1 MVFMTAAA
9 RIAELRDRIRQ
20 HEEAYYVLAAPQISD
35 GEFDALMNELKALER
50 DHPELVTP
58 DSPSQRVGGRVA
70 EGFATVEHASPMLS
84 LDNVY
89 DVEQLR
95 AFDERVRRGLAESG
109 GAADP
114 VTYVAELKIDGLSIS
129 LTYEDGEL
137 RRGVTRGDGV
147 RGEDVTANVR
157 TIRAIPLRLS
167 GAAPGRVEIR
177 GEVYLPRASFDLVNR
192 EREDADEPV
201 FANPRNAAA
210 GTMRNLDPALVARRR
225 LSAFVYQLMD
235 DGRTGSTSQS
245 GALTRMRQ
253 WGLPVEPHWET
264 CEGPDALARC
274 IERWAEAR
282 DRLPFDTDG
291 VVVKVDGFALRDR
304 LGVTAKFPRWATAY
318 KFPAQQAVTTLLRIE
333 VGVGRTGAVTPYAVL
348 EPVWLAG
355 STVQM
360 ATLHNEQEIARR
372 DVRPGDRVIVEKGG
386 DVIPKVIGPVAGS
399 RPDGRPAWQMPSTCP
414 SCGSRL
420 TRPEDEVVWRCVNVA
435 CPARIRRSLLHFA
448 SRKAMNIEGLGESLV
463 DALVDAELVRDA
475 ADLYGLTPSVLEGL
489 VVAPKD
495 PKSDRARPRKLGK
508 VGLNVAAEIQASKQ
522 NEFWRVLYALGI
534 RHVGERGAQA
544 LAAAFGSIDALLGAS
559 RDELEKTR
567 DIGPVVADALRAFLD
582 EPHNRALVDRLRAAG
597 VTLIGSGASQ
607 VVPQT
612 LAGRTFVLTGTLTD
626 YTREQ
631 AEAAITAHGGRVAGS
646 VSKKTSYVV
655 AGAEAGS
662 KLGKAASLGVPII
675 DEAAFVRLIVGE

>member
-1 MVFMTAAA
+1 MIAAV
-9 RIAELRDRIRQ
+9 RIVELRDLIRQ
-20 HEEAYYVLAAPQISD
+20 HEDRYYVLAEPQISD

-50 DHPELVTP
+50 DHPALITP
-58 DSPSQRVGGRVA
+58 DSPTQRVGGRLV
-70 EGFATVEHASPMLS
+70 EGFTTVQHASPMLS

-89 DVEQLR
+89 DVDQLR

-109 GAADP
+109 QAVDP

-129 LTYEDGEL
+129 LTYDEGVL
-137 RRGVTRGDGV
+137 VRGVTRGDGV
-147 RGEDVTANVR
+147 RGEEVTANVR
-157 TIRAIPLRLS
+157 TIRAIPLKLQGDAR
-167 GAAPGRVEIR
+167 GRIEVR

-225 LSAFVYQLMD
+225 LSAFVYQLLD
-235 DGRTGSTSQS
+235 DGRTGSTCQS
-245 GALTRMRQ
+245 DALTRLRK
-253 WGLPVEPHWET
+253 WGLPVESHWEK
-264 CEGPDALARC
+264 CEGLEALAGY
-274 IERWAEAR
+274 IARWADAR
-282 DRLPFDTDG
+282 HSLLFDTDG
-291 VVVKVDGFALRDR
+291 VVVKVDGLALRDR

-318 KFPAQQAVTTLLRIE
+318 KFPAEQATTTLLRIE
-333 VGVGRTGAVTPYAVL
+333 VAVGRTGAVTPYAVL

-372 DVRPGDRVIVEKGG
+372 DVRPGDTVIVEKGG
-386 DVIPKVIGPVAGS
+386 DVIPKVIGPVAGL
-399 RPDGRPAWQMPSTCP
+399 RPDGLPEWTMPSTCP

-435 CPARIRRSLLHFA
+435 CPARVRRSLLHFA
-448 SRKAMNIEGLGESLV
+448 SRKAMNIEGLGEALV
-463 DALVDAELVRDA
+463 DALVDAKLVRDA
-475 ADLYGLTPSVLEGL
+475 ADLYGLAPSVLEAL
-489 VVAPKD
+489 IVAPRD

-508 VGLNVAAEIQASKQ
+508 VGINVAAQIQASRQ
-522 NEFWRVLYALGI
+522 IEFWRVLYALGI
-534 RHVGERGAQA
+534 RHVGERAAQG
-544 LAAAFGSIDALLGAS
+544 LAAAFGSIDALVEAS
-559 RDELEKTR
+559 RDALENTR
-567 DIGPVVADALRAFLD
+567 DIGPVVADALRGFLD

-597 VTLIGSGASQ
+597 VTMAASRAAQ

-612 LAGRTFVLTGTLTD
+612 LSGRTFVLTGTLAG

-631 AEAAITAHGGRVAGS
+631 AEAAITARGGRVAGS
-646 VSKKTSYVV
+646 VSRKTSYVV
-655 AGAEAGS
+655 AGADAGS
-662 KLGKAASLGVPII
+662 KLEKAATLGVPVV